1 MVGGG
6 SRDFGNESC
15 NRTLCRSMGN
25 SGGITPS
32 RRLLSVHGIVTR
44 NPVNWLHTT
53 FVIPFVGSLVP
64 ASAFSPGRA
73 SGPTSSCAVY
83 GSSM

>member
-15 NRTLCRSMGN
+15 EPDPVPFDGN